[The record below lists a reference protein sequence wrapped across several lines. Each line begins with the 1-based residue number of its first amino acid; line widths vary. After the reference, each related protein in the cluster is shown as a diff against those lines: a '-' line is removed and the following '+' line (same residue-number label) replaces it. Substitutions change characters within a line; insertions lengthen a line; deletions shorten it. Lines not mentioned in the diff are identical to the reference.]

1 MKEEFK
7 ILIVDDDLKYCQTLR
22 DILEQGGFSVDEAYD
37 GDEACE
43 IMKKKHYNLIFMD
56 IEMPNLDG
64 FLSSTVIRV
73 KNPEIEV
80 VFITGYAKNEKINRI
95 LETIPRS
102 SWFMKPVNPEEILKI
117 ATRISKQAVGKGD
130 K

>member
-1 MKEEFK
+1 LKEEFK
-7 ILIVDDDLKYCQTLR
+7 ILIVDDDSRYCQTLR
-22 DILEQGGFSVDEAYD
+22 DILEQGGFAVDEACD
-37 GDEACE
+37 GDQACE
-43 IMKKKHYNLIFMD
+43 IMKKKHYQLIFMD

-73 KNPEIEV
+73 KNPETEV
-80 VFITGYAKNEKINRI
+80 VFITGYSKNEKISRI

-102 SWFMKPVNPEEILKI
+102 SWFVKPVDPQEILRI
-117 ATRISKQAVGKGD
+117 AARAFKQTAGKGN